1 MKIAITA
8 SGNAL
13 TSPMDGRFGRAKWFI
28 RFDTIDG
35 VWQAFS
41 NEQNLQAAQ
50 GAGIQ
55 AAQRVVELDAEA
67 VVTGHVGPKA
77 FKTLKAAGIRIFL
90 CQTGTAQ
97 EAAEQMKQGL
107 LRETAEA
114 DVEGHWV

>member
-8 SGNAL
+8 ASNEL
-13 TSPMDGRFGRAKWFI
+13 SSLVDGRFGRAKWFI
-28 RFDTIDG
+28 LFDTTDG
-35 VWQAFS
+35 AWQAFS

-55 AAQRVVELDAEA
+55 AAQRVVELGVEA

-77 FKTLKAAGIRIFL
+77 FKTLKAAGIHILL
-90 CQTGTAQ
+90 CQAGTVQ
-97 EAAEQMKQGL
+97 EAMDQMKQGL